1 MQQNAR
7 SLHHATFFLPISDNL
22 GHYYRGEKGEPH
34 HAQRAIHQHSR
45 WLQPF
50 TATGAEEKVVID
62 EKGSDVS
69 RETSQAVP

>member
-50 TATGAEEKVVID
+50 IPTVQRKGLQTN
-62 EKGSDVS
+62 EKGSNVS
-69 RETSQAVP
+69 RETLQAVP